1 MWTSIALLGFV
12 TLQRLAELVHSR
24 RNTARLL
31 ARGAQEV
38 APEHYIYMVALHA
51 TWLAGL
57 WLLAPARP
65 IEAFWFAVFAVAQIA
80 RLWVLATLKTRW
92 TTRIIVL
99 PGAPLVATGPYRYL
113 RHPNYAIVAVEIAA
127 LPLAFGLPAYAIG
140 FSVLNAIVLIIRVK
154 AENMALATCSAFSKD
169 FG

>member
-1 MWTSIALLGFV
+1 MMWTSIALLGFV
-12 TLQRLAELVHSR
+12 TLQRLAELFHAR

-31 ARGAQEV
+31 ARGGHEV
-38 APEHYIYMVALHA
+38 APRHYIYIVALHA

-57 WLLAPARP
+57 CLLAPARP
-65 IEAFWFAVFAVAQIA
+65 IEAVWFAVFAMAQIA

-99 PGAPLVATGPYRYL
+99 PDAPLIATGPYRYL
-113 RHPNYAIVAVEIAA
+113 RHPNYVIVAIQIAA

-140 FSVLNAIVLIIRVK
+140 FSLLNMIVSGVRLK
-154 AENMALATCSAFSKD
+154 AENMALATCRVAP
-169 FG
+169 

>member
-31 ARGAQEV
+31 ARGAHEV
-38 APEHYIYMVALHA
+38 APGHYPYMVALHA
-51 TWLAGL
+51 TWLMGL

-65 IEAFWFAVFAVAQIA
+65 VEAFWFAVFAVAQIA

-92 TTRIIVL
+92 TTRIIIL

-113 RHPNYAIVAVEIAA
+113 DHPNYAIVAIEIAA
-127 LPLAFGLPAYAIG
+127 LPLAFGLPAYAFG
-140 FSVLNAIVLIIRVK
+140 FSVLNAMILIIRLK
-154 AENMALATCSAFSKD
+154 AENTALATLSAAP
-169 FG
+169 

>member
-1 MWTSIALLGFV
+1 MLTSVALLGFV
-12 TLQRLAELVHSR
+12 TLQRLAELIHSR

-31 ARGAQEV
+31 ARGAREV
-38 APEHYIYMVALHA
+38 APGHYPFMVALHA
-51 TWLAGL
+51 TWLMGL

-65 IEAFWFAVFAVAQIA
+65 VAALWFAVFAVAQIA

-113 RHPNYAIVAVEIAA
+113 DHPNYAIVAVEIAA
-127 LPLAFGLPAYAIG
+127 LPLAFGLPVYAAG
-140 FSVLNAIVLIIRVK
+140 FSVLNAMVLIIRLK
-154 AENMALATCSAFSKD
+154 AENRALATAA
-169 FG
+169 